1 MLLRATFRSL
11 ETPSKPRGGNPRDRS
26 EIDIGSPMHIEKT
39 LRPPPRFFA
48 TALATISLT
57 AMTLAQIGCRP
68 PEVPSA
74 RLHQIEVTGVAMGTS
89 YSVKVVDAAQSLD
102 RAALA
107 EDVAECLETVNQ
119 QMSTYRDDSELSRFN
134 AAAAD
139 QWFSLS
145 PSTYRVLKEAEHTHE
160 ITGGAFDPT
169 VGPLVKLWNFGPGR
183 QATDRVP
190 SDEQI
195 ATARAAVGMQH
206 VELRAE
212 PPAARKDLAAVYL
225 DLSAIAKGYAVDQ
238 VAELLN
244 AQGITD
250 YMVEVGGEVRTRGH
264 NAENLPWQI
273 AIERPTSGSR
283 TIQRV
288 IAMRDRALATSG
300 DYRNYFEIEGARYC
314 HILDPRSG
322 RPVSHR
328 LASVSVLS
336 DSCMT
341 ADALATALFV
351 LGPEEAFA
359 WAKRENLAVLLLV
372 KSDHGF
378 DEWVTPAMQKAL
390 E

>member
-1 MLLRATFRSL
+1 MT
-11 ETPSKPRGGNPRDRS
+11 GNR
-26 EIDIGSPMHIEKT
+26 
-39 LRPPPRFFA
+39 LFA
-48 TALATISLT
+48 TALATISLGVM
-57 AMTLAQIGCRP
+57 ALAQIGCRP
-68 PEVPSA
+68 AVSPTA
-74 RLHQIEVTGVAMGTS
+74 RLHQLEVTGTAMGTS
-89 YSVKVVDAAQSLD
+89 YSVKVVDAARSLD
-102 RAALA
+102 QAVLA
-107 EDVAECLETVNQ
+107 EDVAECLEAVNQ

-134 AAAAD
+134 AAVAD
-139 QWFSLS
+139 QWFGLS
-145 PSTYRVLKEAEHTHE
+145 PATYRVLKEAERIHE

-183 QATDRVP
+183 QPTDRVP

-195 ATARAAVGMQH
+195 AEARAVVGMHH
-206 VELRAE
+206 VDLRAQ

-238 VAELLN
+238 VAELLD
-244 AQGITD
+244 AQGMTD
-250 YMVEVGGEVRTRGH
+250 YMVEVGGEVRTRGR

-273 AIERPTSGSR
+273 AIERPTNGSR
-283 TIQRV
+283 TIHRV
-288 IAMRDRALATSG
+288 LALRDRALATSG

-351 LGPEEAFA
+351 LGPEEGLA
-359 WAKRENLAVLLLV
+359 WAERENLAALFLV
-372 KSDHGF
+372 KDGDGF
-378 DEWVTPAMQKAL
+378 VERLTPAMR
-390 E
+390 EVR